1 MNVMFRTRMLL
12 GIVDGSLP
20 RELVENQEEW
30 MDKDAVCQSIIISA

>member
-1 MNVMFRTRMLL
+1 MLL